1 MILVFRSMLVPLIA
15 TGGFVLSL
23 FATYGLIVADLPVR
37 LAGAVPLGVHS
48 TGPILNFLPIILVGI
63 LFGLAMDYM
72 LFLASGMREA
82 YVHGASPGRPSC
94 WVSAPGDPS
103 SRRPR

>member
-1 MILVFRSMLVPLIA
+1 MVVGLSLLIMVVVFRSLFVPLIA

-23 FATYGLIVADLPVR
+23 LRGARWHGRDLPVGLARRR
-37 LAGAVPLGVHS
+37 LFGVA
-48 TGPILNFLPIILVGI
+48 TPAPILNFLPTILVGV

-82 YVHGASPGRPSC
+82 
-94 WVSAPGDPS
+94 
-103 SRRPR
+103 